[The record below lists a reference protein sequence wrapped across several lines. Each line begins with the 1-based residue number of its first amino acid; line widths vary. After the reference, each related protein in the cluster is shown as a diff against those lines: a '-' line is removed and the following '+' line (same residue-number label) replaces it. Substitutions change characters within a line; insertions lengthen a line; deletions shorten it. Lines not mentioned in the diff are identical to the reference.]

1 MVRKRYIL
9 KVEEI
14 ETLLKGIIETGPE
27 ETYKKMK
34 EKALL
39 SIEKMKDLDEMF
51 MDMSEDLL
59 DRARI
64 EPAEDEN
71 SKQLKDTFYLL
82 HSMLRNLAHEVNKIY
97 RKNGKEKTGER
108 FVRLISHNKEAVPSF
123 QIKKDK

>member
-1 MVRKRYIL
+1 MVRKRYVL

-14 ETLLKGIIETGPE
+14 EALLRGMIESGPE

-34 EKALL
+34 EKALS
-39 SIEKMKDLDEMF
+39 SIEKNKDLDEMF
-51 MDMSEDLL
+51 LDMSEDLL

-71 SKQLKDTFYLL
+71 SKQLQDTYYLL
-82 HSMLRNLAHEVNKIY
+82 NSMLRTLAYEVNKIY
-97 RKNGKEKTGER
+97 RKRGKEKTGER
-108 FVRLISHNKEAVPSF
+108 FIRLISHNKEAVPSF